1 MDSLNFSNFLFE
13 RVHGTINQSRY
24 IQEVNID
31 YELEDNFGNQYI
43 TVDYKVVVNQDFHN
57 LSKSEQDAFL
67 NFKPHYIFT
76 ISTHAHPNR
85 GSEKKKLLKILEFKN
100 IYESLAAYVNSQLEH
115 ALNPETLI
123 KIKGI
128 DLWPEANYAKKHLDS
143 ALYIKHKHTIGS
155 PYEYDVLQ
163 WDRLHKLSN
172 DSKKNY
178 TENKSHFSI
187 TDIEINHLF
196 GLEPNDIRFILLN
209 HKVPIKVSG
218 FKTIEK
224 INIHMPKLAEAL
236 KARIKDN
243 YYRRDNNVYQSLITY
258 LYDNFLQ
265 SEKAEI
271 IDKQKSDFL
280 TSFSIQKGDILQ
292 LKDNRIVVASSIGID
307 SRNAIVI
314 EYLNLKV
321 NLEVGERKRK
331 TLVNH
336 ISYVLSQSD
345 FLSYRDYT
353 PSRRISL
360 LDKWMSKRKTKM
372 MITAFEPDLTT

>member
-13 RVHGTINQSRY
+13 RVHETINQSRY
-24 IQEVNID
+24 IQEVRID
-31 YELEDNFGNQYI
+31 YELGGNFGNEYI
-43 TVDYKVVVNQDFHN
+43 TIDYQVSVNQDFHN
-57 LSKSEQDAFL
+57 LPKSEQDAFF
-67 NFKPHYIFT
+67 NFKQQYIFT
-76 ISTHAHPNR
+76 ISTYAQPNR
-85 GSEKKKLLKILEFKN
+85 GSEKKKLLKILEFKS
-100 IYESLAAYVNSQLEH
+100 IYESLAAYVTLQLEH

-128 DLWPEANYAKKHLDS
+128 DLWPEANYAKKYLDS
-143 ALYIKHKHTIGS
+143 ALYIKRKNTIGS
-155 PYEYDVLQ
+155 SYEYDVSQ

-172 DSKKNY
+172 DSKKIY
-178 TENKSHFSI
+178 VENKSHFSI

-196 GLEPNDIRFILLN
+196 GLEPDDIRIILLN

-224 INIHMPKLAEAL
+224 VHIYTLKLAEAL
-236 KARIKDN
+236 KARIKED
-243 YYRRDNNVYQSLITY
+243 YYWRDNDIYQSLITY
-258 LYDNFLQ
+258 LYNNFLQ
-265 SEKAEI
+265 PEKAEI

-280 TSFSIQKGDILQ
+280 KSFNIQKGDILQ
-292 LKDNRIVVASSIGID
+292 LKDNRIVVTSSIEID

-321 NLEVGERKRK
+321 NLEIGERKRK
-331 TLVNH
+331 TPVNH

-345 FLSYRDYT
+345 FLSYKDYT

-360 LDKWMSKRKTKM
+360 LDKWMAKRKMKM
-372 MITAFEPDLTT
+372 VITAFEPDLTA

>member
-1 MDSLNFSNFLFE
+1 MDSLNFSNFLFK
-13 RVHGTINQSRY
+13 RVLETINQSKY
-24 IQEVNID
+24 IQEVSID
-31 YELEDNFGNQYI
+31 YELDGTFGNEYI
-43 TVDYKVVVNQDFHN
+43 RVEYKVVVSQDFHN
-57 LSKSEQDAFL
+57 LSNSDQDAFINL
-67 NFKPHYIFT
+67 KPQYIFT
-76 ISTHAHPNR
+76 ISTHAQRNW
-85 GSEKKKLLKILEFKN
+85 GNEKKKLLKILEFKN
-100 IYESLAAYVNSQLEH
+100 IYDSLAVYVTSQFEH
-115 ALNPETLI
+115 MLNPETAI
-123 KIKGI
+123 KIKGT
-128 DLWPEANYAKKHLDS
+128 DLWPAANYAKRYLDS
-143 ALYIKHKHTIGS
+143 ALYIKHKNHIYS
-155 PYEYDVLQ
+155 SFENDVLQ